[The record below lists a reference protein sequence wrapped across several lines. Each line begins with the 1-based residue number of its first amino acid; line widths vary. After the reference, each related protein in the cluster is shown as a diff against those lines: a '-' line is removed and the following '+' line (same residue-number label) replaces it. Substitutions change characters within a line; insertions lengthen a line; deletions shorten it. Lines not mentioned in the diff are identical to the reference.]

1 MFQEQKESLCGS
13 HIVTS
18 GNEIREKA
26 GGDPLGPG
34 RVSCAVVNSLILFL
48 FLIT

>member
-26 GGDPLGPG
+26 GGETKLGPG

-48 FLIT
+48 F